1 MSIYNKDFI
10 VLHNFFCPHQILTAR
25 AFAIINFLFWTLFL
39 TSSVFPSHI
48 FIALI
53 LLKKRCDSPSKTF
66 YPLQL
71 LHYAIWAIVLFI
83 SYGLFLLAVFIMNW
97 IKDWW
102 AENWCCK
109 LCYHT
114 TQERRTS
121 LSAHAVL
128 NDVRVQNRS
137 TNHLIFSSKGG
148 AWFLFVWTWAG
159 PPREKNWNTIPKN
172 LKKRKR

>member
-10 VLHNFFCPHQILTAR
+10 VLHNFFLSASNSNSKSFCYHKFSFLD
-25 AFAIINFLFWTLFL
+25 IIFNKF
-39 TSSVFPSHI
+39 SFPQSHI
-48 FIALI
+48 HSSNFV
-53 LLKKRCDSPSKTF
+53 KKRCDSPSKTF
-66 YPLQL
+66 YLLQL
-71 LHYAIWAIVLFI
+71 LHYAIWSIVLFI

-102 AENWCCK
+102 AENWYCK

-121 LSAHAVL
+121 LSAQAL
-128 NDVRVQNRS
+128 LSDVTVQNRS

-148 AWFLFVWTWAG
+148 AWFLFLWTWAG

-172 LKKRKR
+172 FKKRKR